1 MKYIFHNTLLDKDQ
15 ELKMLDKIIDEIE
28 KINEQDKDYPILVET
43 MEELYAGVKAEHDS
57 IKSD

>member
-1 MKYIFHNTLLDKDQ
+1 
-15 ELKMLDKIIDEIE
+15 MLDKIIDEIE

>member
-15 ELKMLDKIIDEIE
+15 ELKMLDKIIHEIE
-28 KINEQDKDYPILVET
+28 KINEQDKDYPILAET

>member
-1 MKYIFHNTLLDKDQ
+1 
-15 ELKMLDKIIDEIE
+15 MLDKIINEIE
-28 KINEQDKDYPILVET
+28 KINEQDKDYPILAET